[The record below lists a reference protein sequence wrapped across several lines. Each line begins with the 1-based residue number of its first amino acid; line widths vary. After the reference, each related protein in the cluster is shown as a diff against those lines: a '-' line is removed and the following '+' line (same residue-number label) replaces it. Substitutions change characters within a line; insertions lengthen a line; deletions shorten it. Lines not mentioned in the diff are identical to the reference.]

1 MFNNL
6 WEFTLKIT
14 HLFGKDLGFEF
25 EFAQIGYF
33 VFSTALLGGLYIT
46 LEKANIMT
54 MLAKLPFVGIFFT
67 DVAFYLGYPPI
78 GLAVY
83 LNKLKLDGKA
93 PYKYVFDYIEFL
105 FEPGMYQNWEAVSTE
120 NIHIKVNVEYRKTR
134 KVDVFVETDKKEKI
148 KFRHDYE

>member
-1 MFNNL
+1 
-6 WEFTLKIT
+6 
-14 HLFGKDLGFEF
+14 
-25 EFAQIGYF
+25 
-33 VFSTALLGGLYIT
+33 
-46 LEKANIMT
+46 MT

-67 DVAFYLGYPPI
+67 DVAFFYLGYPI